1 MAIEAKKTVLPT
13 LAALQ
18 KQIDEAKPGA
28 TIHLGEGTLRGCLV
42 IDKPLT
48 LRGAGADRTVIDGWG
63 KGPVIAVD
71 ADSGE
76 VRIDELALAGG
87 RAAGGGAVAIHN
99 GATVIITG
107 CLLEKNSAKSGRGGA
122 VAIDRGTLLIRES
135 TLMDN
140 RAQMGGAIWVGE
152 DARAEITSSILADNV
167 AIRGGALAAS
177 GDAELDV
184 TTCRLER
191 NRAEI
196 DGHHLYLYG
205 SPSRLPRAA
214 FTNALLGPTDPSA
227 TAIANAAPFRGS
239 VVLEDTAVAREFMP
253 SQLIG

>member
-1 MAIEAKKTVLPT
+1 
-13 LAALQ
+13 
-18 KQIDEAKPGA
+18 
-28 TIHLGEGTLRGCLV
+28 
-42 IDKPLT
+42 
-48 LRGAGADRTVIDGWG
+48 
-63 KGPVIAVD
+63 
-71 ADSGE
+71 
-76 VRIDELALAGG
+76 
-87 RAAGGGAVAIHN
+87 
-99 GATVIITG
+99 
-107 CLLEKNSAKSGRGGA
+107 
-122 VAIDRGTLLIRES
+122 
-135 TLMDN
+135 MDN
-140 RAQMGGAIWVGE
+140 RAQLGGAIWVGE

-227 TAIANAAPFRGS
+227 SAIANAAPFRGS